1 LIQGVVCGS
10 GSDHFANGSM
20 MLDAR
25 GTSRVASLIRCITS
39 QTARLEPEFLHGFA
53 RHGHERSVWHGPQG
67 HESLDTSI
75 QSEPVR
81 GVGMGKRDARADLLD
96 DDPFRNSRAGPRIHR
111 VHQHQAPDG
120 TVHFE
125 TSSAFSNALMQFL
138 GQDTWEKPKH
148 HTGRLWHFSDVEKQH
163 LRLAMG
169 AFTLAL
175 GLMAVGGIS
184 GISFFGFSSWV
195 VFLLLSMP
203 VWLIGVGPAF
213 LLHEIGHK
221 LVAKRYGCWAEFRA
235 DPKGLQ
241 FGILLAFVIGFLFMA
256 PGAVMVAGLVSRRQN
271 GHIAVAGPLTNFC
284 LFLIGIPLW
293 GILIGLTGAHIPLP
307 TEDFGILGWR
317 GTYVVDNV
325 LIWQAM
331 VFNAGVY
338 WIVFNLVLGLFN
350 MLPIGPLDG
359 LKVKDWSNG
368 AFFTV
373 IGVFALLVFTM
384 YTGAWSASSVLT
396 SVAEPVSNLVR

>member
-1 LIQGVVCGS
+1 
-10 GSDHFANGSM
+10 
-20 MLDAR
+20 
-25 GTSRVASLIRCITS
+25 
-39 QTARLEPEFLHGFA
+39 
-53 RHGHERSVWHGPQG
+53 
-67 HESLDTSI
+67 
-75 QSEPVR
+75 
-81 GVGMGKRDARADLLD
+81 MGKRDARADLLD
-96 DDPFRNSRAGPRIHR
+96 DDPFRNTRAAPRIHR
-111 VHQHQAPDG
+111 VHQRQAPDG

-125 TSSAFSNALMQFL
+125 TSSSFSNALMQFL

-169 AFTLAL
+169 AFTVAL
-175 GLMAVGGIS
+175 GFMAVGGIS
-184 GISFFGFSSWV
+184 GISYFGFSSWL

-221 LVAKRYGCWAEFRA
+221 LAARRYGCWAEFRA

-241 FGILLAFVIGFLFMA
+241 FGILLAFIIGFLFMA

-271 GHIAVAGPLTNFC
+271 GHIAVAGPLTNFG

-307 TEDFGILGWR
+307 TEEFGILGWR
-317 GTYVVDNV
+317 GPYVMDNV

-338 WIVFNLVLGLFN
+338 WIVFNLALGLFN

-359 LKVKDWSNG
+359 LKVKDWSDG

-373 IGVFALLVFTM
+373 IGVFVLLVFTM
-384 YTGAWSASSVLT
+384 YTGVWSATSLLT
-396 SVAEPVSNLVR
+396 AVAEPVSNLIR

>member
-1 LIQGVVCGS
+1 
-10 GSDHFANGSM
+10 
-20 MLDAR
+20 
-25 GTSRVASLIRCITS
+25 
-39 QTARLEPEFLHGFA
+39 
-53 RHGHERSVWHGPQG
+53 
-67 HESLDTSI
+67 
-75 QSEPVR
+75 
-81 GVGMGKRDARADLLD
+81 
-96 DDPFRNSRAGPRIHR
+96 
-111 VHQHQAPDG
+111 
-120 TVHFE
+120 
-125 TSSAFSNALMQFL
+125 MQFL

-148 HTGRLWHFSDVEKQH
+148 HTGQLWHFSDVEKQH

-175 GLMAVGGIS
+175 GFMAVGGIS
-184 GISFFGFSSWV
+184 GISYFGFSSWL

-221 LVAKRYGCWAEFRA
+221 LAARRYGCWAEFRA

-241 FGILLAFVIGFLFMA
+241 FGILLAFAIGFLFMA

-271 GHIAVAGPLTNFC
+271 GHIAVAGPLTNFG

-307 TEDFGILGWR
+307 TEEFGILGWR
-317 GTYVVDNV
+317 GTYVVDNA
-325 LIWQAM
+325 LLWQAM

-338 WIVFNLVLGLFN
+338 WIVFNLALGLFN

-359 LKVKDWSNG
+359 LKVKDWSDG

-373 IGVFALLVFTM
+373 IGVFVLLVFTM
-384 YTGAWSASSVLT
+384 YTGVWSASSVLT
-396 SVAEPVSNLVR
+396 AVAEPVSNVVR